1 MTADIQPRGA
11 GLGRGHLPSIALI
24 AVFDIAGPLVA
35 YSLLRPAGLSA
46 VSALVLSG
54 IFPVLGVATGFI
66 RRRRVDPL
74 GVLVLLGIA
83 VGSVLGLVTGDP
95 AWTTVLAVRT
105 RTAVPRPDG
114 RGPVCQRPAGVLL

>member
-24 AVFDIAGPLVA
+24 AVFGIAGPLVA
-35 YSLLRPAGLSA
+35 YSLLRSAGLSA
-46 VSALVLSG
+46 VAGSNRSAGRQAAIPAQAAS
-54 IFPVLGVATGFI
+54 PAQ
-66 RRRRVDPL
+66 
-74 GVLVLLGIA
+74 A
-83 VGSVLGLVTGDP
+83 GSMAQAASPAP
-95 AWTTVLAVRT
+95 AWTTAQAASPAHAATTVQAVRT